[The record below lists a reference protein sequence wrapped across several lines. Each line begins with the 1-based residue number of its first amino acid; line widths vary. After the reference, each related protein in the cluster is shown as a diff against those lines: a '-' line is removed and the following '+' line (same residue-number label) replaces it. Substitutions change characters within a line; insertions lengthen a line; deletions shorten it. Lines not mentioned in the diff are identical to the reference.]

1 MKAAFLVVDVQQ
13 AFYDNENY
21 NSQLRSATSYIN
33 HVSSLFREHDQVVV
47 HVQHG
52 PAAGGKGN
60 PGFEIGNLIN
70 QEEGDLYI
78 TKWYGNSFWKTDLEK
93 LLNERDV
100 DLVIVSG
107 FAAQNCVLS
116 TYNGAIERDFET
128 AILQHGI
135 AGFNK
140 EDSRLMHHERNIV
153 SHNIIEYI
161 LKEKQGK

>member
-13 AFYDNENY
+13 AFFDNENY
-21 NSQLRSATSYIN
+21 RPQLENATAYIN
-33 HVSSLFREHDQVVV
+33 HVSSLFRKYEQVVV
-47 HVQHG
+47 HIQHG
-52 PAAGGKGN
+52 PAAGGPGN
-60 PGFEIGNLIN
+60 PGFEIGEKIN

-78 TKWYGNSFWKTDLEK
+78 VKQYGNSFWRTDLEEMLK
-93 LLNERDV
+93 ERNV
-100 DLVIVSG
+100 DLVVVCG
-107 FAAQNCVLS
+107 FAAQNCVLA

-153 SHNIIEYI
+153 SHNILNYI
-161 LKEKQGK
+161 LKQKQGT